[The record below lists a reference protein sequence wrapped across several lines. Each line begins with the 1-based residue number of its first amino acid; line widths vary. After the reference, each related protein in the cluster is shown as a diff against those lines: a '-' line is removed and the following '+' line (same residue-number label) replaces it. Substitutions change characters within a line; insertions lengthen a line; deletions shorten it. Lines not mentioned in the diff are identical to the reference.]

1 MVKSQNPVESVSKAA
16 ADCRHSK
23 SWRILGAPPEIQ
35 EASEHGPLACAPS
48 GILLP
53 CVAHS
58 QRLEIREASSSAAV
72 FCRFA
77 YPRLKIRQS
86 VLECA
91 GPFGVL

>member
-16 ADCRHSK
+16 EDCRTPK
-23 SWRILGAPPEIQ
+23 AGAYSERPPEIQ

-77 YPRLKIRQS
+77 YPRLKIRES